1 LASLQASRRKLQT
14 LAVWQF
20 GGHIEFDATLNTP
33 RSARRQESRSMAGGY
48 PPPFDPR
55 DNPRAC
61 RDSDRQRFAVGHAFH
76 FAFGVVTV
84 LPRLTISTMGY
95 SNGSDGMS
103 RHSRVKL
110 REFDSAKI
118 NESVV
123 KTDLTQDTPCEQGGI

>member
-1 LASLQASRRKLQT
+1 
-14 LAVWQF
+14 
-20 GGHIEFDATLNTP
+20 
-33 RSARRQESRSMAGGY
+33 MAGGY

-55 DNPRAC
+55 DNPRVC

-76 FAFGVVTV
+76 FAFGVVPCF
-84 LPRLTISTMGY
+84 PRLTISTTGY
-95 SNGSDGMS
+95 SNASDGIS

-123 KTDLTQDTPCEQGGI
+123 KTDLTQDTPCEQRGI